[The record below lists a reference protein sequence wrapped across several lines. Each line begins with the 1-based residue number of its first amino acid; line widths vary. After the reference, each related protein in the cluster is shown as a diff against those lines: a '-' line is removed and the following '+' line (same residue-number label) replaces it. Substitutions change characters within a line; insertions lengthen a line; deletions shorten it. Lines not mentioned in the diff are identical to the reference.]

1 MIMKIL
7 LFYLVL
13 SAHILASQEDILW
26 CSLDSS
32 SLKQKLLFYTL
43 FPQSTH
49 QEWSFS
55 TRSATLKWAN
65 FFTREIPATL
75 PSFTEAELQELEPLH
90 SHLPHRRL
98 LGHIAE
104 KEEDLLSL
112 SSEQI
117 DLARALLLL
126 EYPNNLLA
134 VRSYELLLDT
144 LAQEILQKLPHAAST
159 IQKIEAINK
168 LLFEQ
173 EGFCFPPN
181 AVFAK
186 EIDRYTHLSSVLDHK
201 KGVCL
206 GISVLYLCLAQRIHL
221 ALEVVTPPGHIYL
234 RCGDRNIET
243 TARGFHTPSK
253 HYLSPNTCG
262 LQTRSLKDIIGLV
275 WINQASIFLQN
286 HNYSEAVL
294 YYEKAKLFLPED
306 PFLAELLGFSLVLAG
321 RKEEGRA
328 LLSHIS
334 STPPPHLV
342 CSSPLVREYL
352 DSHVD
357 EIGIAIV
364 FEEPPKNRSGW
375 LSRKNSLE
383 ELLQKFPHFSTGWRA
398 LADSWTHL
406 HRPKET
412 IYALEKARQI
422 HAKDPEILFTLALL
436 HADKR
441 EFLKAWDSFHQLQEV
456 LKHTQHFQREL
467 FRLKRSLAIQFAES
481 NELKH
486 E

>member
-7 LFYLVL
+7 LFCLVL
-13 SAHILASQEDILW
+13 SARMFASQEDVLW

-32 SLKQKLLFYTL
+32 SLKQQLLFYAL
-43 FPQSTH
+43 FPKSTY
-49 QEWSFS
+49 QERSFFKS
-55 TRSATLKWAN
+55 SATLKWAN

-75 PSFTEAELQELEPLH
+75 SSFTEEELQELEPLH
-90 SHLPHRRL
+90 SHLSHRRL
-98 LGHIAE
+98 GGHVAE
-104 KEEDLLSL
+104 KEEDLFSL

-117 DLARALLLL
+117 DLARALLLS
-126 EYPNNLLA
+126 EYPNDLLA

-144 LAQEILQKLPHAAST
+144 LAQEILQKLPPEAST
-159 IQKIEAINK
+159 IQKIEAINQ

-186 EIDRYTHLSSVLDHK
+186 EIDRYTHLSSVLDYK

-234 RCGDRNIET
+234 RCGARNIET
-243 TARGFHTPSK
+243 TARGFHISSE

-262 LQTRSLKDIIGLV
+262 LQTRSLKEVIGLV
-275 WINQASIFLQN
+275 SVNQASIFLQN
-286 HNYSEAVL
+286 RDYPEAIL
-294 YYEKAKLFLPED
+294 RYENAKCFLPED
-306 PFLAELLGFSLVLAG
+306 PFVAELLGFSLVLAG
-321 RKEEGRA
+321 RKEEGQA
-328 LLSHIS
+328 MLSRIPT
-334 STPPPHLV
+334 TPPSHLV

-352 DSHVD
+352 DGHVN
-357 EIGIAIV
+357 EMGIAIL

-383 ELLQKFPHFSTGWRA
+383 ELLQKFPRFSTGWRA
-398 LADSWTHL
+398 LADAWTHL

-412 IYALEKARQI
+412 IYALEQARRLQ
-422 HAKDPEILFTLALL
+422 AKDPEILFTLASLY
-436 HADKR
+436 AEKK
-441 EFLKAWDSFHQLQEV
+441 EFLRAWDSFHQLQEV
-456 LKHTQHFQREL
+456 LQHTQHFQREL
-467 FRLKRSLAIQFAES
+467 FTFKRFLAIQFAEP
-481 NELKH
+481 NEPRH
-486 E
+486 D